1 MQDIL
6 PYLSPVRTG
15 GVWTALASAGLLCG
29 LLIMNLIRPKF
40 SFWPAEEKWKKA
52 TALWLFRIF
61 CAATVCVALLDL
73 VLTAPGHWLRYA
85 IGIPVMTI
93 SYALT
98 LWGYRLL
105 GIENTYFGS
114 EGLVTTGLY
123 AYSRNPQYILSVLA
137 TAGLGVAAG
146 SFLTLFLAA
155 VLFLVYFLFA
165 LNEERWLVKGYGA
178 AFLDYMRKAP
188 RFVDERTWR
197 KARSDLAERAQ
208 WL

>member
-1 MQDIL
+1 MGL
-6 PYLSPVRTG
+6 GLA
-15 GVWTALASAGLLCG
+15 TAATLCG
-29 LLIMNLIRPKF
+29 LLLANLIRPAF
-40 SFWPAEEKWKKA
+40 CFWPAEAVWKKQI
-52 TALWLFRIF
+52 ALWLFRAF
-61 CAATVCVALLDL
+61 CAMVVVVALLDL
-73 VLTAPGHWLRYA
+73 VLSSPGLWLRYA
-85 IGIPVMTI
+85 IGIPVMTV

-137 TAGLGVAAG
+137 TAGLGIAAG
-146 SFLTLFLAA
+146 SWLTMLLAA

-178 AFLDYMRKAP
+178 AFLDYMRHAP
-188 RFVDERTWR
+188 RFVDERTWHR
-197 KARSDLAERAQ
+197 ARTDLLTHAGK
-208 WL
+208 L